1 MTQLNKIKQNSSMY
15 KHNELPFSTFHI
27 LLKVF
32 YFRVHIE
39 NISKNNLCEFL
50 LDILLYFAQ
59 TQVKMNMTFNIPY
72 LRGIVLTNTAHKDH
86 WLKCLIYGIFFKHL
100 LSIGILKYVIDV

>member
-1 MTQLNKIKQNSSMY
+1 MNKMKQNSSMY
-15 KHNELPFSTFHI
+15 KHKELPFSTFHI

-86 WLKCLIYGIFFKHL
+86 WLKCLIYGLFFKHL
-100 LSIGILKYVIDV
+100 LSIGILKYIIDV